1 MNTDFTNL
9 HNGLIPSYI
18 PNNVSINGMNLFYI
32 TRVNVPLI
40 YMIIQDTPLSHEQ
53 LESLRNNGIINL
65 IRMSRRTYNG
75 FITNP
80 YREFTGTIYHEI
92 GTASQNIR
100 ILNNCYGVNGIY
112 NYF

>member
-9 HNGLIPSYI
+9 HNGLMSGYI
-18 PNNVSINGMNLFYI
+18 PNNLLINGMFLFYI
-32 TRVNVPLI
+32 SVDNRPLI
-40 YMIIQDTPLSHEQ
+40 YMIIQDTSLTSHQME
-53 LESLRNNGIINL
+53 LFRNIGITNL

-80 YREFTGTIYHEI
+80 YRIFTRNIYHEL
-92 GTASQNIR
+92 GTTSQNIR